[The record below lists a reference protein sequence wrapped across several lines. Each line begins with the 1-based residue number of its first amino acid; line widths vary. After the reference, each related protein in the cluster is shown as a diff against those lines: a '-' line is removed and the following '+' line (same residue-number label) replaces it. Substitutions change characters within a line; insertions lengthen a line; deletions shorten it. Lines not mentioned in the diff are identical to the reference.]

1 MTSIMKK
8 GAVGLIDQGMSSLSN
23 VLAIVMVAQSLSASA
38 FGSFTVSYA
47 ILLFVVT
54 LARSYFGTQ
63 LGLTENGAGGPG
75 TGARH
80 VGRSVAEGNCFRIGL
95 PMPRCWGFVDPRP
108 RSWDPQPAMLR
119 RGSRRRL
126 SLALGQVGWS

>member
-1 MTSIMKK
+1 MTSIIK

-63 LGLTENGAGGPG
+63 LGLTE
-75 TGARH
+75 TGLAAREQA
-80 VGRSVAEGNCFRIGL
+80 RA
-95 PMPRCWGFVDPRP
+95 
-108 RSWDPQPAMLR
+108 SW
-119 RGSRRRL
+119 
-126 SLALGQVGWS
+126 ALCCS